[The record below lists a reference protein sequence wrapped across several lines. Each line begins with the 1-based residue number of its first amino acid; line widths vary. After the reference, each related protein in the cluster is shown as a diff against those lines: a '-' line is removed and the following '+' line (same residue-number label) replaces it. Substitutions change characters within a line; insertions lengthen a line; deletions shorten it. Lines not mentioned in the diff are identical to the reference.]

1 MYIEK
6 IESKNLFGQMF
17 SCMTDCLSYQEF
29 FIIAWLLSGSLQK
42 LCGSFRFIQL
52 SPHQSKLLF
61 QHEFTQLKSFLNLS
75 VHINFCG
82 SFNWEFLHFKS
93 YINSSVHV
101 YLRGS
106 SNINFFSTQ
115 EFFQHNK
122 QFSKL
127 KSFLNSQV
135 FSQPLEF
142 S

>member
-6 IESKNLFGQMF
+6 IESKNLFGQKF

-52 SPHQSKLLF
+52 SSHQSKLSF

-82 SFNWEFLHFKS
+82 SFNWELLYFKS

-106 SNINFFSTQ
+106 SNINFF
-115 EFFQHNK
+115 FQ
-122 QFSKL
+122 L
-127 KSFLNSQV
+127 KSSLNTTNSSLNLRV
-135 FSQPLEF
+135 FSTLKF
-142 S
+142 SLNP